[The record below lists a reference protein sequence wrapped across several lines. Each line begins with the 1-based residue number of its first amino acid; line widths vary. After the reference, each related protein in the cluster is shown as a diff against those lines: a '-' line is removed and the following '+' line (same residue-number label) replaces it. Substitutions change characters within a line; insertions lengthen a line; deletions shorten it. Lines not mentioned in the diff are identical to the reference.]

1 MHTIYDI
8 ALSMEFITPS
18 DRRKLFDYFGNS
30 ETVYNQPLLK
40 VQQVLGKKRTLHY
53 EFIDEAEKI
62 NDFITH
68 SGIQVLRFD
77 DLNFPKR
84 LTCFD
89 NYPFMI
95 FLRGNKNLLSYKMA
109 AIVGTRKPS
118 ETGKKVTYAMVQTLK
133 DFNYAV
139 VSGLAKG
146 IDSAAHQA
154 ALDMQLPTIGILGC
168 GIDSVYPKESRELAV
183 KMIEKGNLLISEY
196 PPGSKPHRWHF
207 PERNR
212 LIAALSSVVLLAE
225 APSTLSGTIITAH
238 RAIEYGKTLGIYL
251 PSEENKD
258 FFCGNITFLNDEAGF
273 PLRNRN
279 DLRLLLE
286 NEKSN

>member
-84 LTCFD
+84 LACFD

-225 APSTLSGTIITAH
+225 APSTLSGTIITAN

>member
-8 ALSMEFITPS
+8 ALSMEFITPQ
-18 DRRKLFDYFGNS
+18 DKRKLFDCFGS
-30 ETVYNQPLLK
+30 SQAIYSQPILK
-40 VQQVLGKKRTLHY
+40 IQRVLGKKRTLHY
-53 EFIDEAEKI
+53 EFAEEAKKI
-62 NDFITH
+62 NDFIIH

-77 DLNFPKR
+77 DLHFPKQ
-84 LTCFD
+84 LLCFD
-89 NYPFMI
+89 DYPFMI
-95 FLRGNKNLLSYKMA
+95 FLRGNRNLLSYKMA

-118 ETGKKVTYAMVQTLK
+118 EIGKEVACTMAHTLK
-133 DFNYAV
+133 EFNYAI

-154 ALDMQLPTIGILGC
+154 ALDMQLPTVGILGC
-168 GIDSVYPKESRELAV
+168 GIDTVYPKESYKLAV
-183 KMIEKGNLLISEY
+183 KMIEEGNLLISEY

-212 LIAALSSVVLLAE
+212 LIAALSSVVLLVE
-225 APSTLSGTIITAH
+225 APSIRSGTIITAH

-251 PSEENKD
+251 PSEDSKD
-258 FFCGNITFLNDEAGF
+258 SFYGNITFLNDEAGF
-273 PLRNRN
+273 PLRSKN

-286 NEKSN
+286 NEESS

>member
-133 DFNYAV
+133 DFNYAI

>member
-18 DRRKLFDYFGNS
+18 DRRRLFDYFGNS

-84 LTCFD
+84 LACFD

-133 DFNYAV
+133 DFNYAI

-168 GIDSVYPKESRELAV
+168 GIDYVYPKESRELAV

>member
-84 LTCFD
+84 LACFD

>member
-53 EFIDEAEKI
+53 GFIDEAEKI

-84 LTCFD
+84 LACFD

>member
-8 ALSMEFITPS
+8 ALSMEFITPQ
-18 DRRKLFDYFGNS
+18 DRRALFDYFGSS
-30 ETVYNQPLLK
+30 EAIYSQPLSK
-40 VQQVLGKKRTLHY
+40 VQRVLGKKRTLHY
-53 EFIDEAEKI
+53 EFVDEAKKI
-62 NDFITH
+62 NDFIIR

-77 DLNFPKR
+77 DLQFPKQLR
-84 LTCFD
+84 CFD
-89 NYPFMI
+89 DYPFMI
-95 FLRGNKNLLSYKMA
+95 FLRGNRNLLLYKMA

-118 ETGKKVTYAMVQTLK
+118 EIGKKVTYAMVQTLK
-133 DFNYAV
+133 KHNYAI

-154 ALDMQLPTIGILGC
+154 ALDTQLPTVGILGC
-168 GIDSVYPKESRELAV
+168 GIDAVYPKESRELAV

-225 APSTLSGTIITAH
+225 APSIHSGTIITAH

-251 PSEENKD
+251 PPEDNKD
-258 FFCGNITFLNDEAGF
+258 SFCGNIAFLSDEAGF

-279 DLRLLLE
+279 DLLLLLE
-286 NEKSN
+286 NEKNN

>member
-18 DRRKLFDYFGNS
+18 DRRRLFDYFGNS

-53 EFIDEAEKI
+53 GFIDEAEKI

-84 LTCFD
+84 LACFD

>member
-18 DRRKLFDYFGNS
+18 DRRRLFDYFGNS

-68 SGIQVLRFD
+68 SGIPVLRFD

-84 LTCFD
+84 LACFD

-118 ETGKKVTYAMVQTLK
+118 ETGKKVTCAMVQTLK
-133 DFNYAV
+133 DFNYAI

-168 GIDSVYPKESRELAV
+168 GIDYVYPKESC
-183 KMIEKGNLLISEY
+183 EKGNLLISEY

-225 APSTLSGTIITAH
+225 APSTLSGTIITAN

>member
-18 DRRKLFDYFGNS
+18 DRRKLFEHFGNS
-30 ETVYNQPLLK
+30 EAVYSRPLLK
-40 VQQVLGKKRTLHY
+40 VQQVLGKRRTLHY
-53 EFIDEAEKI
+53 EFIEEAGKI
-62 NDFITH
+62 NNFINN
-68 SGIQVLRFD
+68 SGIEVLRFD

-84 LTCFD
+84 LNCLD
-89 NYPFMI
+89 DCPFMI
-95 FLRGNKNLLSYKMA
+95 FLRGNRNLLSYKMA

-118 ETGKKVTYAMVQTLK
+118 EIGKKVTCAMVQTLK
-133 DFNYAV
+133 EFNYAV

-146 IDSAAHQA
+146 IDSTAHQA
-154 ALDMQLPTIGILGC
+154 ALDTQLPTIGILGC
-168 GIDSVYPKESRELAV
+168 GIDTVYPKESHELAV
-183 KMIEKGNLLISEY
+183 KMIEEGNLLISEY
-196 PPGSKPHRWHF
+196 PPGSKPHQWHF

-212 LIAALSSVVLLAE
+212 LIAAFSSVVLLAE
-225 APSTLSGTIITAH
+225 APSARSGTIITAH

-251 PSEENKD
+251 PPEENKE

-273 PLRNRN
+273 PIRCKN

-286 NEKSN
+286 NEKGN

>member
-1 MHTIYDI
+1 
-8 ALSMEFITPS
+8 
-18 DRRKLFDYFGNS
+18 
-30 ETVYNQPLLK
+30 
-40 VQQVLGKKRTLHY
+40 
-53 EFIDEAEKI
+53 
-62 NDFITH
+62 
-68 SGIQVLRFD
+68 
-77 DLNFPKR
+77 
-84 LTCFD
+84 
-89 NYPFMI
+89 
-95 FLRGNKNLLSYKMA
+95 MA